1 MSRTPEEGHTKACL
15 ARAMVSAV
23 QNMRDADYL
32 TDHDFRIAAQ
42 NNDAL
47 VWADSYLA
55 DGLCDCV
62 CPPLPKRTAQLVVI
76 GPNLL
81 DQSKGGMHVHAYGCA
96 DTHKAEYRFHD
107 IDTSTPYDFGSER
120 EVVEFVYPPSDFDY
134 DPETE
139 LASYADDIYFYPCAV
154 TALAAVRNAGQRVKS

>member
-23 QNMRDADYL
+23 QNM
-32 TDHDFRIAAQ
+32 
-42 NNDAL
+42 
-47 VWADSYLA
+47 
-55 DGLCDCV
+55 
-62 CPPLPKRTAQLVVI
+62 
-76 GPNLL
+76 L